1 MKYVELPEER
11 IKLAEKAYNHF
22 EAKRSNGILSNKEKS
37 KCEKLILSYEFFF
50 VYHTI
55 LLS

>member
-22 EAKRSNGILSNKEKS
+22 EAKKKQW
-37 KCEKLILSYEFFF
+37 
-50 VYHTI
+50 HTEQ
-55 LLS
+55 